1 MEPTLPQHLYLI
13 SHDLDRGR
21 FDPISTSYRGH
32 LLRAAALAELVIG
45 GWIRDDNGRV
55 ARAAD
60 APPPRD
66 AFLAEVWGGL
76 SPKSPEPWA
85 NAVPDRT
92 WTAEGTVRDQLVE
105 NGTVTVE
112 RRRALGLLPFRKV
125 VPVRPEDV
133 RLLRERTRE
142 AVLSGGGPAVA
153 PAEDVALA
161 AIAVDGDIGTV
172 FTPKERHR
180 HRAAVKELHER
191 FGAEFPG
198 MRNAILAAVVNRRAG
213 NA

>member
-1 MEPTLPQHLYLI
+1 MEPTLPQRLHLI

-21 FDPISTSYRGH
+21 PDPVSTSYRGH
-32 LLRAAALAELVIG
+32 LLRAAALAELVTG
-45 GWIRDDNGRV
+45 GWIRDDDGRA

-60 APPPRD
+60 VPPPRD
-66 AFLAEVWGGL
+66 AFLAEVWRGL
-76 SPKSPEPWA
+76 SPDSPEPWA

-92 WTAEGTVRDQLVE
+92 WRAEGTVRDQLVE

-112 RRRALGLLPFRKV
+112 RGRVLGLLPIRKT

-142 AVLSGGGPAVA
+142 ALLSAGGPAAA

-213 NA
+213 NS